1 MPRTMARLDKEL
13 DNGVSF
19 MKRLN
24 RLEGMAKGL
33 RKFIKSASR
42 RGRSRSRSRDDDDFA
57 ADAKRRCRPEQGRK
71 TQGLLLLV
79 GDHGRS
85 KME

>member
-1 MPRTMARLDKEL
+1 MKACRAPWPRLDKEL

-42 RGRSRSRSRDDDDFA
+42 RGRSRSRARDDDDFA
-57 ADAKRRCRPEQGRK
+57 ADAETPMPSEQGA
-71 TQGLLLLV
+71 
-79 GDHGRS
+79 
-85 KME
+85 